1 MLDPLP
7 PHFLLRL
14 PLLSPTVTRGRLTA
28 WRCAVGQQLR
38 AGDALLDV
46 HVDRLVEDRDSGPH
60 ELTVECHEDDVFFAR
75 HLVPA
80 GQVRGCAGQRRW
92 LSVLVD

>member
-7 PHFLLRL
+7 PHVLLRL
-14 PLLSPTVTRGRLTA
+14 PPLSPTVTRGRLTA

-60 ELTVECHEDDVFFAR
+60 ELTVECHEDDVFVAR

-80 GQVRGCAGQRRW
+80 GQVRGGA
-92 LSVLVD
+92 S